1 MPERFRI
8 AYKLVY
14 MLLYSPESSLSR
26 FADIDSLGRITL
38 RAREICKV
46 ANMTNHRFNEQ
57 IHYLE
62 ECNVITNVDKPKLG
76 QVRFILNPP
85 PIFKLLNAKH
95 VENTDRISR
104 IISIINEPEGL
115 TDEQS

>member
-57 IHYLE
+57 IHYLT
-62 ECNVITNVDKPKLG
+62 ECGVITNVDKPKLG
-76 QVRFILNPP
+76 QVRFLLNPP
-85 PIFKLLNAKH
+85 PTFTLINDRH
-95 VENTDRISR
+95 VGNTNKISR
-104 IISIINEPEGL
+104 IMEILNG
-115 TDEQS
+115 